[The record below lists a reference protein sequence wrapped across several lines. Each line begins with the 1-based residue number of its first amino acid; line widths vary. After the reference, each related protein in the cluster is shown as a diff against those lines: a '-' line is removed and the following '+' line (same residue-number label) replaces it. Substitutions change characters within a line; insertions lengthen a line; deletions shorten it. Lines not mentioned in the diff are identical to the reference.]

1 MKIQSFASFA
11 GLLVLV
17 AGCANIPSVGPDYH
31 PPQTAA
37 PATWSE
43 PQLGGTTNRTAQ
55 IVEWWKTFNDPELD
69 SLIERSEKANYNVRL
84 AAANLHASRA
94 TVSGAE
100 WDFTP
105 TIGTSASYTREK
117 LSKNAQVIPADV
129 PGLQPLLQ
137 YGDYDEHF
145 DATWEIDIFGS
156 KRRTLEED
164 TANLAASREDLRD
177 TLVTVLGDVARNYI
191 EVRSAQQRLV
201 IASNNI
207 TAQVQSI
214 ELTRARFKAGLTS
227 ELDVR
232 QAEALLASTK
242 ATVPTMQTTLKQSIH
257 ALGVLLGE
265 QPGALLEELSR
276 TEPIPAT
283 PPTVPVGLPS
293 ELLRHRP
300 DVRRSER
307 QLAAATADIGVQT
320 AELFP
325 KFSLTGT
332 AGLQSFSASDLFTA
346 GSRYWS
352 AGPTV
357 TWRIFDY
364 GRINAQIKGANA
376 RQEQAL
382 ATYEQTVLAAF
393 QDVEDAL
400 VAYANEQTRYKALSD
415 SVVANKRAF
424 EIANELYTTGNGDF
438 LNVLDSERSFFS
450 AEDQLVDSQRTVTEN
465 LVTLYKA
472 LGGGWETETNSLA
485 SQKPGLE
492 SSLDGGQKIKT
503 NAPII
508 AKAAP

>member
-1 MKIQSFASFA
+1 LRVPFA
-11 GLLVLV
+11 GLLILIG
-17 AGCANIPSVGPDYH
+17 GCTAVGPSYH
-31 PPQTAA
+31 PPKTAA
-37 PATWSE
+37 PANWSE
-43 PQLGGTTNRTAQ
+43 PQLGGATNSPVQ

-69 SLIERSEKANYNVRL
+69 SLIERAVKANYDLRL
-84 AAANLHASRA
+84 AVANLHESRA

-100 WDFTP
+100 WDFGP

-117 LSKNAQVIPADV
+117 LSKNAQVIPAGI
-129 PGLQPLLQ
+129 PGLKPLLE

-145 DATWEIDIFGS
+145 DATWEIDVFGS

-164 TANLAASREDLRD
+164 TANLAARREDLHD
-177 TLVTVLGDVARNYI
+177 VLITVLGDVARNYM
-191 EVRSAQQRLV
+191 EVRGAQQRLV

-207 TAQVQSI
+207 TAQAKSI
-214 ELTRARFKAGLTS
+214 ELTQTRFKAGLTS

-232 QAEALLASTK
+232 QAVALLATTE
-242 ATVPTMQTTLKQSIH
+242 ATVPTMQTTLKQAVH
-257 ALGVLLGE
+257 ALGVLLG
-265 QPGALLEELSR
+265 QPPGALLEELSR

-300 DVRRSER
+300 DVRHAER

-332 AGLQSFSASDLFTA
+332 AGLQSFGASDLFTA

-364 GRINAQIKGANA
+364 GRIHAQIKGANA

-382 ATYEQTVLAAF
+382 DTYERTVLTAF

-400 VAYANEQTRYKALSD
+400 VAYANEQTRYQALND
-415 SVVANKRAF
+415 SVIANRRAL

-438 LNVLDSERSFFS
+438 LSVLDSERSLFA
-450 AEDQLVDSQRTVTEN
+450 AEDQLVDSQRVVTEN

-472 LGGGWETETNSLA
+472 LGGGWES
-485 SQKPGLE
+485 
-492 SSLDGGQKIKT
+492 
-503 NAPII
+503 PI
-508 AKAAP
+508 AQVAQR

>member
-17 AGCANIPSVGPDYH
+17 AGCASIPSVGPDYH
-31 PPQTAA
+31 PPQTAVS
-37 PATWSE
+37 TNWSE
-43 PQLGGTTNRTAQ
+43 PQLGGTTNSPVQ
-55 IVEWWKTFNDPELD
+55 IVEWWKTFNDPELN
-69 SLIERSEKANYNVRL
+69 SLVERAVKANYNLRL
-84 AAANLHASRA
+84 AVGRLQESRA
-94 TVSGAE
+94 TVSGAK

-105 TIGTSASYTREK
+105 TVGSSAGLTRSRI
-117 LSKNAQVIPADV
+117 SKNAITGAVSE
-129 PGLQPLLQ
+129 PL
-137 YGDYDEHF
+137 YGDLYDTHF
-145 DATWEIDIFGS
+145 DATWELDVFGS

-177 TLVTVLGDVARNYI
+177 MLVTVLGDVARNYM
-191 EVRSAQQRLV
+191 EVRGAQQRLV

-207 TAQVQSI
+207 TAQAQSI

-232 QAEALLASTK
+232 QAEALLASTE

-265 QPGALLEELSR
+265 QPGALLEELSS

-283 PPTVPVGLPS
+283 PPSVPVGLPS
-293 ELLRHRP
+293 DLLRHRP
-300 DVRRSER
+300 DVRRAER

-325 KFSLTGT
+325 KFSITGT
-332 AGLQSFSASDLFTA
+332 AGMQSASAGDFLTA

-352 AGPTV
+352 FGPTV
-357 TWRIFDY
+357 TWRILDF
-364 GRINAQIKGANA
+364 GRIHAQIKGANA

-382 ATYEQTVLAAF
+382 ATYEQTVLTAF
-393 QDVEDAL
+393 QDVENAL
-400 VAYANEQTRYKALSD
+400 VAYANEQTRYKALDD
-415 SVVANKRAF
+415 SVVANKRAL

-450 AEDQLVDSQRTVTEN
+450 AQDQLVDSQRTATEN

-472 LGGGWETETNSLA
+472 LGGGWEIETKALA
-485 SQKPGLE
+485 MNKLRKTIFTG
-492 SSLDGGQKIKT
+492 IKVQT
-503 NAPII
+503 F
-508 AKAAP
+508 